1 MFFQKLPKNCTFNN
15 LDSHQI
21 SLHFEKKRYH
31 WLYIQTLNMAT
42 KKVGI
47 PHAWC
52 CFFALPTLR
61 PLPQNQRTMQG
72 RIKHKDLDVFRDLA
86 SLSSIRVRN
95 CDAHDSDQLPGCTA
109 KAGPCWASKSSESCS
124 TADFNKRPAC
134 WSPGDTWPC
143 SRRKERPDVVQ
154 MFYGWYD
161 CLVDCLQTQGNLVT
175 SPQHRE
181 NWWNLWKSV
190 VSKLRN
196 E

>member
-1 MFFQKLPKNCTFNN
+1 
-15 LDSHQI
+15 
-21 SLHFEKKRYH
+21 
-31 WLYIQTLNMAT
+31 
-42 KKVGI
+42 
-47 PHAWC
+47 
-52 CFFALPTLR
+52 
-61 PLPQNQRTMQG
+61 MQG

-95 CDAHDSDQLPGCTA
+95 GDAHDSDQLPGCTA

-190 VSKLRN
+190 VSKLRKWVN
-196 E
+196 EETLKIETTALQDRKMHTVRRSATPWKLQKCDKCIEPAGRPAWIVGEIWTPLEAWIHGLVWGNI